1 MKMAIIVLGLLVIV
15 LAAAAVFALCKMVM
29 YMIAFRTVLRIL
41 TANGVDLDDAVID
54 AAVAAELRD
63 EQD

>member
-1 MKMAIIVLGLLVIV
+1 MKMAIIVLGLRVIV
-15 LAAAAVFALCKMVM
+15 LAIAAVFALCKMVM

-63 EQD
+63 